1 MRLAVRMSG
10 IALATVVLGVA
21 LLPGKTAYAASGEEV
36 IKARINFMN
45 DDVDKKNWRVLAAF
59 AAKGQGSLADVEKA
73 ANALA
78 DLAEKIP
85 GHFPKD
91 TGRGNYPDKLTRSLP
106 DIWMNPEEFNKDIRR
121 LADQSRNLARLAREG
136 QKDEVLA
143 IIGTSGSY
151 NRSKIGCGECHQNF
165 RGPAVK

>member
-1 MRLAVRMSG
+1 MRLAVKMSG
-10 IALATVVLGVA
+10 FALATAVLGIT
-21 LLPGKTAYAASGEEV
+21 LLPGATTHAASGEEV

-45 DDVDKKNWRVLAAF
+45 DDLDKKYWRVLGAY

-78 DLAEKIP
+78 NLAEKIP

-106 DIWMNPEEFNKDIRR
+106 DIWMNWEGFNKDVRR

-136 QKDEVLA
+136 QKDEVVA
-143 IIGTSGSY
+143 IIGKSGRY
-151 NRSKIGCGECHQNF
+151 AQTKLGCTECHENF
-165 RGPAVK
+165 RGDRVK

>member
-1 MRLAVRMSG
+1 MRFAVKMSG
-10 IALATVVLGVA
+10 FALATAVLSVT
-21 LLPGKTAYAASGEEV
+21 LLPGATTYAASGEEV

-45 DDVDKKNWRVLAAF
+45 DEMDKKNWRVLAAF

-78 DLAEKIP
+78 GLAEKIP

-106 DIWMNPEEFNKDIRR
+106 DIWMNWDGFNKDVRV
-121 LADQSRNLARLAREG
+121 LADQSRTLARLAREG
-136 QKDEVLA
+136 QKDAVVEM
-143 IIGTSGSY
+143 IGTSGSY
-151 NRSKIGCGECHQNF
+151 NRTKLGCGECHGNF
-165 RGPAVK
+165 RGERVN

>member
-1 MRLAVRMSG
+1 MRLAVKISG
-10 IALATVVLGVA
+10 FALASAVLGVT
-21 LLPGKTAYAASGEEV
+21 LLPGPTTYAASGEEV
-36 IKARINFMN
+36 IKARVNFMK

-78 DLAEKIP
+78 SLAEKVP

-106 DIWMNPEEFNKDIRR
+106 DIWMNWEGFNKDVRR

-136 QKDEVLA
+136 NKDEVVA
-143 IIGTSGSY
+143 IIGKSGKYSQT
-151 NRSKIGCGECHQNF
+151 KLGCTECHENF
-165 RGPAVK
+165 RGDIVK